1 MCDPVS
7 VGMFVFNT
15 LSTVASYQQAST
27 QAKLQTRM
35 HQMNQASALRD
46 MQLQYIDSGIREQ
59 QERQAAAEQA
69 QERRRMALI
78 EAGSAS
84 AAIGESGVAGLTMG
98 VLMREVLGQAT
109 RDVTNINT
117 NRDWTLEQ
125 LRREREG
132 IRSSSISRMNS
143 TAPGVGPSR
152 LATALRI
159 GSAGLD
165 AYTYYKALNK

>member
-7 VGMFVFNT
+7 IGKVVFST
-15 LSTVASYQQAST
+15 LSAVAGYQQAAA
-27 QAKLQTRM
+27 QAKLQTQM

-46 MQLQYIDSGIREQ
+46 MQLQYADSGIREQ
-59 QERQAAAEQA
+59 QERQAAVERA

-98 VLMREVLGQAT
+98 ALMREVLGQAS
-109 RDVTNINT
+109 RDVTNIYT
-117 NRDWTLEQ
+117 NRDWTLDQ
-125 LRREREG
+125 LQREREG

-152 LATALRI
+152 LATALSI

>member
-7 VGMFVFNT
+7 VGMFVFST
-15 LSTVASYQQAST
+15 LSTVAGYQQAST
-27 QAKLQTRM
+27 QARLQTQI

-59 QERQAAAEQA
+59 QERQAAAERE

-84 AAIGESGVAGLTMG
+84 AAIGESGVAGLTMSA
-98 VLMREVLGQAT
+98 LMREVLGQAS

-117 NRDWTLEQ
+117 NRDWTLDQ

-132 IRSSSISRMNS
+132 IRSYGISRMNS

-165 AYTYYKALNK
+165 AYSYYKSLK

>member
-7 VGMFVFNT
+7 IGMAVFGT
-15 LSTVASYQQAST
+15 LSAVASHQQASS
-27 QAKLQTRM
+27 QAKLQTKI

-46 MQLQYIDSGIREQ
+46 MQLQYADSGIREQ
-59 QERQAAAEQA
+59 QEREAAAERA

-78 EAGSAS
+78 EAGRAS
-84 AAIGESGVAGLTMG
+84 AAIGESGAAGLTMG
-98 VLMREVLGQAT
+98 ALMRDVLGQAA

-117 NRDWTLEQ
+117 NREWTLDQ
-125 LRREREG
+125 LKREREG
-132 IRSSSISRMNS
+132 VRSSGISRMSS

-159 GSAGLD
+159 GSVALD
-165 AYTYYKALNK
+165 SYAYHKAVKK

>member
-7 VGMFVFNT
+7 IGMFVFNT
-15 LSTVASYQQAST
+15 LSTVAGYQQAST
-27 QAKLQTRM
+27 QAKLQTQIHR
-35 HQMNQASALRD
+35 MNQASALRD

-59 QERQAAAEQA
+59 QERQAAVERA

-84 AAIGESGVAGLTMG
+84 AAIGESGVAGLTMSA
-98 VLMREVLGQAT
+98 LMREVLGQAA

-117 NRDWTLEQ
+117 NREWTLEQ
-125 LRREREG
+125 IKREREG
-132 IRSSSISRMNS
+132 IRSSGISRMNS
-143 TAPGVGPSR
+143 TVPGVRPSR

-165 AYTYYKALNK
+165 AYSYHKSRK

>member
-7 VGMFVFNT
+7 IGMAVFSG
-15 LSTVASYQQAST
+15 LSTVANYQQASA
-27 QAKLQTRM
+27 QAKIQTQI

-46 MQLQYIDSGIREQ
+46 MQLQYADLGIREQ
-59 QERQAAAEQA
+59 QERQAAVERA
-69 QERRRMALI
+69 QERRRMSLI

-84 AAIGESGVAGLTMG
+84 AAIGESGVAGLTMSA
-98 VLMREVLGQAT
+98 LMREVLGQAT

-117 NRDWTLEQ
+117 NLDWTLDQ
-125 LRREREG
+125 LNREREG

-143 TAPGVGPSR
+143 TTPGVRPSR
-152 LATALRI
+152 LAAALRI

-165 AYTYYKALNK
+165 AYSYYKAMNK

>member
-7 VGMFVFNT
+7 VGMFVFST
-15 LSTVASYQQAST
+15 LSTVAGYQQAST
-27 QAKLQTRM
+27 QAKLQTQM

-59 QERQAAAEQA
+59 QEQQAAAERA

-84 AAIGESGVAGLTMG
+84 AAIGESGVAGLTMSA
-98 VLMREVLGQAT
+98 LMREVLGQAE
-109 RDVTNINT
+109 RDVTNIKT
-117 NRDWTLEQ
+117 NREWTLDQ
-125 LRREREG
+125 INREREG
-132 IRSSSISRMNS
+132 IRSYGISRMHS

-165 AYTYYKALNK
+165 AYSYYKSLK

>member
-7 VGMFVFNT
+7 IGTFVFSG
-15 LSTVASYQQAST
+15 LSAIAQYQQAST
-27 QAKLQTRM
+27 QAKLQT
-35 HQMNQASALRD
+35 QTYLMNQASALRD
-46 MQLQYIDSGIREQ
+46 MQLQYVDSGVRAQ
-59 QERQAAAEQA
+59 QEQQAAAERV

-84 AAIGESGVAGLTMG
+84 AVIGESGAAGLTMG
-98 VLMREVLGQAT
+98 ALMREVLGQAT

-117 NRDWTLEQ
+117 NREWTLEQ
-125 LRREREG
+125 IEREREG
-132 IRSSSISRMNS
+132 IRSSGISRMNS
-143 TAPGVGPSR
+143 TVPGVSPSR

-165 AYTYYKALNK
+165 AYAYHKSLR